1 MCIFSEANHTT
12 AKEVAGFANL
22 TLIPQLLTQ
31 ASFLFPF
38 EKEIEYM
45 PYEKNVSSILKV
57 HCN

>member
-1 MCIFSEANHTT
+1 MCICSEANHTT

-45 PYEKNVSSILKV
+45 PI
-57 HCN
+57 